1 MNKIFRLLQKKLI
14 PEVDSFNEAEKYC
27 NSKMP
32 FGYQSKLLCDYR
44 FRKLDIFLKNGGK
57 LIQGSSINT
66 LLISLSYCLHL
77 NNGKF
82 PKILDYGGACGENI
96 LFLDSL
102 FSKSFHK
109 SSWVVETNAQVI
121 EAKKWEFVRNIQ
133 FQSDLEKVLEN
144 DIEFFFTSCALNY
157 VEEPYEI
164 LRKIVDKKIPFI
176 CLTRN
181 NFSRNPK
188 SFIQVSNLSDNG
200 FGEHIKEYGNP
211 LIWYPAQ
218 TLSEKKIK
226 DIFIGSN
233 YQIICEENLVD
244 SGVIN
249 LNSNYSKDLVF
260 HLKD

>member
-1 MNKIFRLLQKKLI
+1 MNKIIRLLQKKLI
-14 PEVDSFNEAEKYC
+14 PEVDTFNEAEKYC

-32 FGYQSKLLCDYR
+32 LGYQSKLLCDYR

-66 LLISLSYCLHL
+66 LLISLSYYLHL

-82 PKILDYGGACGENI
+82 PKIIDFGGACGENI
-96 LFLDSL
+96 LFLDSI

-109 SSWVVETNAQVI
+109 RSWVVETDAQVI
-121 EAKKWEFVRNIQ
+121 ESKKWKFVRNIQ
-133 FQSDLEKVLEN
+133 FESDLEKVLEN
-144 DIEFFFTSCALNY
+144 NIDLFFSSCALNY
-157 VEEPYEI
+157 VGRPYEI
-164 LRKIVDKKIPFI
+164 LSKVVNKRIPFI

-181 NFSRNPK
+181 NFSNSPK

-200 FGEHIKEYGNP
+200 FGEHIQEYGNP
-211 LIWYPAQ
+211 LIWYPSQ

-226 DIFIGSN
+226 DIFISSN
-233 YQIICEENLVD
+233 YQIICEENLVN

-249 LNSNYSKDLVF
+249 ANSNYSKDLVF
-260 HLKD
+260 YLKD